1 MGLKVFVGEWY
12 FDRDSKIDKRIM
24 SQIKKSDCI
33 IILLTKDG
41 LRSNWV
47 QLEVEHAI
55 REKKPLIPLV
65 EKGIEKEKLVSLQ
78 GRRYIEYD
86 PLQPQ
91 QGLKDTLTYL
101 KSLRLKGKRQEK
113 TTLIA
118 SGIVAFLLLLSG
130 VEK

>member
-86 PLQPQ
+86 PLHPQ
-91 QGLKDTLTYL
+91 
-101 KSLRLKGKRQEK
+101 
-113 TTLIA
+113 
-118 SGIVAFLLLLSG
+118 
-130 VEK
+130 